1 MTMTRWAPGRAGP
14 RAGRARAGR
23 APGRA
28 GPGPGGPR
36 AGAAMSRYERAAT
49 G

>member
-1 MTMTRWAPGRAGP
+1 MTMTRWAPGRV
-14 RAGRARAGR
+14 
-23 APGRA
+23 

-36 AGAAMSRYERAAT
+36 AGWAPGRVGPGPDAAMSRYERAAT